1 MTNRQRPDCD
11 HILIVEDDKSLR
23 DSLHDALSLE
33 GYDVVVAEHGEAAL
47 EYLRTGARPCV
58 ILLDLMMPVMDGLTL
73 RREILNDQALA
84 DIPVIVMTA
93 ASQSYASKVESAAI
107 LFKPLA
113 MDDVVGA
120 VQEHCPG
127 GVVA

>member
-1 MTNRQRPDCD
+1 MSNDDHLDCD

-23 DSLHDALSLE
+23 DSLCDALSLE
-33 GYDVVVAEHGEAAL
+33 GYEVAVAEHGEAAL
-47 EYLRTGARPCV
+47 AYLRTGARPCL

-73 RREILNDQALA
+73 RQEILKDQALA

-93 ASQSYASKVESAAI
+93 ASQSYANKVESAAI

-113 MDDVVGA
+113 MDDVVGV

-127 GVVA
+127 VA